1 MYLDVS
7 DDEVVDLDQET
18 TADMNGKNNIYYNLN
33 YVFFNLNYIL

>member
-18 TADMNGKNNIYYNLN
+18 AADMSGKNIYYNLN
-33 YVFFNLNYIL
+33 YVVFNLN